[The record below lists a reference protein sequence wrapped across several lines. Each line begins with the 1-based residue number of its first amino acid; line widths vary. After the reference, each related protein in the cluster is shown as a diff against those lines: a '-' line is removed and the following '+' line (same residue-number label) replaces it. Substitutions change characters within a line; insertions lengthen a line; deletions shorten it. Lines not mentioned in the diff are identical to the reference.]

1 MDPSRKRKLRLV
13 VALTAALLLATALI
27 YTSFSASTEASKPSE
42 IQPGKSYDVTGKVVK
57 GSIQHKGDAPAL
69 PHSRPRWH
77 GVGARHLHGSRAGSR
92 SETGRE
98 VIVSGELKN
107 GMFVAERDSLVTKC
121 PSKFT
126 KDESRADVAGVGS
139 ACLAVALLTALYAVV
154 SSVYGARSGRR
165 EWITSGRRAI
175 YCVAALCVVAFG
187 LLESAFLRSDFSFAL
202 VAEGSSTDT
211 PTFYKVTA
219 LWATQDGSLLLWA
232 TLLSLFASTVLFLT
246 RRSLRDIA
254 PYATAVLGFIA
265 AFFLLL
271 MVGWENP
278 FDTLAMPPAEGAGLN
293 PLLRHPAMMIHPP
306 MLYTG
311 YVGFSIPFAFAIGAL
326 IARRTGADWIRATR
340 RFALIAWTFLGTG
353 IMLGALWSYT
363 ELGWGGYWAWD
374 PVENASVMPWLVGT
388 AFLHSIMVQEKRGM
402 LKIWNVSLI
411 CATFTLALM
420 GTFLVRSG
428 ILESIHAFGASTI
441 GVQFLVFIGLVIAGS
456 AALIIAR
463 LPDLRSEARL
473 DSLLSREAFFL
484 LNNLVLVG
492 LCLVIFW
499 GTFFPLISEAIT
511 GTEASV
517 GPPWFNRLVVPLAL
531 VLVLLTAIGPMLA
544 WRRFSPS
551 SLRRILTVPLAV
563 VAITLALLLLLTD
576 AADSPPSLAMF
587 CLVAFVLAAVGQ
599 ELWRGTMA
607 RRTMSGESWP
617 RALARLTG
625 RNRRRYGGFLVH
637 AGIAVL
643 FLGVAASSAFI
654 QQRDVRL
661 SPGDS
666 FKVDG
671 YDVTYRRATAKLGGD
686 SAGTGAPISF
696 GAVLDVRKDGK
707 HFVLR
712 PSRNYYASS
721 DPSLGTISR
730 FFEGEA
736 TSEVDVRWGL
746 TRDFWLAVRPDI
758 GSLDKPIREADAKFA
773 DSPGDVQALIVAALA
788 EKYRTDPPPAA
799 FRAIASPLVVW
810 IWIGGG
816 IVILGALIAAWPS
829 PEARLRRVR
838 SLYSAR
844 VGQELSRA

>member
-1 MDPSRKRKLRLV
+1 M
-13 VALTAALLLATALI
+13 
-27 YTSFSASTEASKPSE
+27 
-42 IQPGKSYDVTGKVVK
+42 
-57 GSIQHKGDAPAL
+57 
-69 PHSRPRWH
+69 
-77 GVGARHLHGSRAGSR
+77 
-92 SETGRE
+92 
-98 VIVSGELKN
+98 
-107 GMFVAERDSLVTKC
+107 
-121 PSKFT
+121 
-126 KDESRADVAGVGS
+126 AGVGS
-139 ACLAVALLTALYAVV
+139 ACLVVALLTALYAVAA
-154 SSVYGARSGRR
+154 SVYGARSRRR
-165 EWITSGRRAI
+165 EWISSGRRAI
-175 YCVAALCVVAFG
+175 YCVAALSVTAFA
-187 LLESAFLRSDFSFAL
+187 LLEAAFLRSDFSYAL

-219 LWATQDGSLLLWA
+219 LWATQDGSLLLWV
-232 TLLSLFASTVLFLT
+232 TLLSIFSTTVLFLT

-254 PYATAVLGFIA
+254 PYATAVLGVIA

-374 PVENASVMPWLVGT
+374 PVENASLMPWLVGT

-402 LKIWNVSLI
+402 LKVWNVSLI

-441 GVQFLVFIGLVIAGS
+441 GVQFLVFIGLVIAVS
-456 AALIIAR
+456 AGLIIAR
-463 LPDLRSEARL
+463 LPYLRSEARL

-492 LCLVIFW
+492 LCLVILW
-499 GTFFPLISEAIT
+499 GTFFPLISEALT

-517 GPPWFNRLVVPLAL
+517 GPPWFNRLVTPLAL
-531 VLVLLTAIGPMLA
+531 VLVLLTAIGPDARVAPGHARLA
-544 WRRFSPS
+544 
-551 SLRRILTVPLAV
+551 
-563 VAITLALLLLLTD
+563 
-576 AADSPPSLAMF
+576 AADPRGAARGDGGRARGAARAHRRGRQPALARH
-587 CLVAFVLAAVGQ
+587 VLPRGVRTGGWWGRSSGAARV
-599 ELWRGTMA
+599 A

-625 RNRRRYGGFLVH
+625 RNRRRYGGYLVH

-643 FLGVAASSAFI
+643 FLGVAASSAFLD
-654 QQRDVRL
+654 QRDVRL

-666 FKVDG
+666 FRVNG
-671 YDVTYRRATAKLGGD
+671 YDVTYREATAKLGGD

-712 PSRNYYASS
+712 PSRNYYASQR
-721 DPSLGTISR
+721 PL
-730 FFEGEA
+730 A
-736 TSEVDVRWGL
+736 
-746 TRDFWLAVRPDI
+746 RDDLALLRGRGHQRGGRP
-758 GSLDKPIREADAKFA
+758 
-773 DSPGDVQALIVAALA
+773 
-788 EKYRTDPPPAA
+788 
-799 FRAIASPLVVW
+799 
-810 IWIGGG
+810 
-816 IVILGALIAAWPS
+816 LGAH
-829 PEARLRRVR
+829 ARLLAGGAPGHR
-838 SLYSAR
+838 LAR
-844 VGQELSRA
+844 GPDSRG